1 MNELSHALIV
11 GAGSGLSASLARLL
25 SEEGMSVSLAARN
38 TEKLKKLKDNIQAET
53 FACDASSPQ
62 DVENLF
68 KRLDK
73 NERVPNFVIFN
84 PSMRAPG
91 PIDEVNVEKA
101 RKSIELTCYGAF
113 LVAQQSVIR
122 MKKMGFGTIFFTG
135 ATAGVKGFANSSVFA
150 MGKFGLRGLAQ
161 SLARELHPQNIH
173 IGHFVIDGEIA
184 SSIKPDLRDDQK
196 LCPDE
201 IAQRYFEF
209 YKQHRSVW
217 SWEIEIRPWLERF

>member
-11 GAGSGLSASLARLL
+11 GAGYGLSASLAKLL
-25 SEEGMSVSLAARN
+25 SKEGISVSLAARD
-38 TEKLKKLKDNIQAET
+38 TDKLEKLKDNIQAET

-62 DVENLF
+62 DVQNLF
-68 KRLDK
+68 EKLDK
-73 NERVPNFVIFN
+73 NKRVPSFVIFN

-91 PIDEVNVEKA
+91 PIDEIDVEKA
-101 RKSIELTCYGAF
+101 RNAIELTCYGAF
-113 LVAQQSVIR
+113 LVAQQSVKR
-122 MKKMGFGTIFFTG
+122 MKKRGFGAIFFTG
-135 ATAGVKGFANSSVFA
+135 ATAGIKGFANSSVFA

-173 IGHFVIDGEIA
+173 IAHFVIDGIIA
-184 SSIKPDLRDDQK
+184 SSIKPDLGDDQK

-201 IAQRYFEF
+201 IARRYLEF
-209 YKQHRSVW
+209 YRQHRSVW

>member
-11 GAGSGLSASLARLL
+11 GAGSGLSASLAKLL
-25 SEEGMSVSLAARN
+25 SKEGISVSLAARD
-38 TEKLKKLKDNIQAET
+38 TEKLEKLKDNIEAET

-68 KRLDK
+68 KKLDK

-84 PSMRAPG
+84 PSMRAAG
-91 PIDEVNVEKA
+91 PIDEIDVERA
-101 RKSIELTCYGAF
+101 RKAIELNCYGAF
-113 LVAQQSVIR
+113 LVAQQSVKR
-122 MKKMGFGTIFFTG
+122 MKKRGFGTIFFTG

-150 MGKFGLRGLAQ
+150 IGKFGLRGLAQ

-173 IGHFVIDGEIA
+173 IGHFVIDGIIA
-184 SSIKPDLRDDQK
+184 SSIKPDLGDDHK

-201 IAQRYFEF
+201 IARRYLEF